1 MNNPRPAR
9 SPSGVCLVVKNGWKI
24 KGKETG
30 GMPTPVSPMRSM
42 IRRSRQAVSTVRRG
56 WSVPSMASRE
66 LSMRFR
72 KLWLKS
78 I

>member
-1 MNNPRPAR
+1 M
-9 SPSGVCLVVKNGWKI
+9 VVKKGWKI

-30 GMPTPVSPMRSM
+30 GMPTPVSPIRSI
-42 IRRSRQAVSTVRRG
+42 IRRSWQAVTTVRRRR
-56 WSVPSMASRE
+56 SVPSMASRE

-78 I
+78 